1 MKATLII
8 FAVFFVVV
16 EQLAFLNAGTIFFLK
31 NSCKRVMKNGIQ
43 AQNYSIDTCTYI
55 LSFVRSLILGT
66 EAKRPYFLLRFEP
79 EDVLNMF
86 LF

>member
-1 MKATLII
+1 MEFKNKII
-8 FAVFFVVV
+8 
-16 EQLAFLNAGTIFFLK
+16 QLT
-31 NSCKRVMKNGIQ
+31 RVH
-43 AQNYSIDTCTYI
+43 TF
-55 LSFVRSLILGT
+55 SFVRSLILGA